1 MADQRK
7 SSILQFVVVFAMV
20 YLGAQ
25 FAVRTFF
32 PPQENALPGAG
43 GIALEMQDP
52 TVKGDHEAIV
62 IVHNS
67 TDTELTLPDRC
78 PMPPFDVWKVE
89 GEQRVPLTATGTAIP
104 CVPLVSVPAN
114 GKITY
119 SLLAWKY
126 SLFADYG
133 TYELELP
140 AEGAVVAPTPGQE
153 GSQYREGIITRF
165 SIHEAGVFTQT
176 FRAFI
181 TKPLLNLLILI
192 ASLTP
197 GYNLGVA
204 IILLTILIKLL
215 LFLPTQHAL
224 EGQKKLQLL
233 QPKLEE
239 IRRKYKDDPKK
250 MNEETMA
257 LWKREKVNPFQS
269 CLPMLLQFPILIG
282 LFFVIR
288 DGSVLE
294 VSRHL
299 LYTPYL
305 DLPWQFGHGFLGLD
319 LTKSSHFIFPPILV
333 ILQFLQMKLSFA
345 IAKRKKSAAKDGK
358 KEKDPEADQMQAM
371 QQKMM
376 TYMLPLM
383 IGFFSFQVPDAVSLY
398 WGISTLFAI
407 GQQIIVN
414 REHITTKA

>member
-7 SSILQFVVVFAMV
+7 ASVLQFVVVFALV

-25 FAVRTFF
+25 FVVRTFF
-32 PPQENALPGAG
+32 PPQENTATGSG
-43 GIALEMQDP
+43 SIVIEMQDS
-52 TVKGDHEAIV
+52 TVKGDHEGIV
-62 IVHNS
+62 IVSNS
-67 TDTELTLPDRC
+67 TTSELTLPDRC
-78 PMPPFDVWKVE
+78 PMPPFDVWKVND
-89 GEQRVPLTATGTAIP
+89 QNLVPLTATGTAIP

-114 GKITY
+114 GHVTY
-119 SLLAWKY
+119 SLVAWKY
-126 SLFADYG
+126 SLFGEYG
-133 TYELELP
+133 MYELELP
-140 AEGAVVAPTPGQE
+140 VEGGIVAPAPSQE
-153 GSQYREGIITRF
+153 GSQHREGIITRF
-165 SIHEAGVFTQT
+165 SISEPGVFTQT

-204 IILLTILIKLL
+204 IILLTVLIKLL
-215 LFLPTQHAL
+215 LFIPTQHAL

-233 QPKLEE
+233 QPKLDE
-239 IRRKYKDDPKK
+239 IRRKYKSDPAK

-305 DLPWQFGHGFLGLD
+305 NLPWQFGHGFLGLD
-319 LTKSSHFIFPPILV
+319 LTKSSHYIFPPILV

-345 IAKRKKSAAKDGK
+345 IAKRKKSAAKPEK
-358 KEKDPEADQMQAM
+358 KEADPEADQMQAM